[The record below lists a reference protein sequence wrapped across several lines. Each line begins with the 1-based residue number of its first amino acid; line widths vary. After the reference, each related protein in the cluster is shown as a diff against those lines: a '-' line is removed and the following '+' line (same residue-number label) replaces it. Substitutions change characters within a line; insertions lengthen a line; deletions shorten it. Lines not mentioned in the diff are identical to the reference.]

1 MRLRRQLILVSLLT
15 LSLPWAGCQYIEEME
30 GALRQGQVI
39 ALSAS
44 AQAVADRLGSDQQ
57 LMDVITQPAFTAD
70 SQTQIYAHPLKAPVI
85 LDGYDDDWRYLKLT
99 PQSLPSN
106 KGEEDKLAMRFI
118 AGSRDNKLYVF
129 AQIDDRDIHYHN
141 PGKSQ
146 LASGDHIVVRSQIK
160 RGGQWENRDFIIRSG
175 APGNITA
182 VYPVVQGKRKRVI
195 TEQRIRGYW
204 QERQGGYQLELEI
217 PLDLLNGHIALAVKD
232 VGRSGKISAS
242 WLGTVSERSPAP
254 PLVLAPDI
262 LSNAIGVFAHD
273 DLRLRLVSQN
283 QWLVAQGGDLNA
295 KLQYRDA
302 ESAQHGLLSW
312 LYRMALGN
320 VVLPGLDNPMASG
333 RFSNRE
339 VDLALSGT
347 EASQWY
353 QWGVKR
359 VGRAVVPIYDAQQQA
374 VAAVVAEQSSDSLLA
389 LTNSAFNRLFFYSLL
404 ATLFAGVGLLAY
416 ASWLSFRIRKLNR
429 AADNAIA
436 ENGQIVGDFP
446 QSQAADE
453 VGDLTR
459 SYGQLLGRL
468 REYTEYLRTLSSKLS
483 HELRTPLAVVRTSI
497 DNLEHEELTDSARV
511 YAQRAHEGTARLS
524 NILNAMSSASRVE
537 ESIQHAEWEP
547 VRIDQMIK
555 ELSQA
560 YQDIYTH
567 ARFDVTV
574 DKTVTQRE
582 ISAAAELLVQMLD
595 KLVDNAA
602 DFCPPDGRIILGL
615 YQTPKQLIL
624 SVINDGPLLPEKMHT
639 QLFDSLVSI
648 RPEGQGGKKTDS
660 ARQVT
665 SHLGLGL
672 HIVRLIAEFHRAS
685 VSARN
690 RNDGSGVVFEVRF
703 PLD

>member
-1 MRLRRQLILVSLLT
+1 
-15 LSLPWAGCQYIEEME
+15 LS
-30 GALRQGQVI
+30 
-39 ALSAS
+39 
-44 AQAVADRLGSDQQ
+44 D
-57 LMDVITQPAFTAD
+57 
-70 SQTQIYAHPLKAPVI
+70 
-85 LDGYDDDWRYLKLT
+85 
-99 PQSLPSN
+99 
-106 KGEEDKLAMRFI
+106 
-118 AGSRDNKLYVF
+118 
-129 AQIDDRDIHYHN
+129 
-141 PGKSQ
+141 
-146 LASGDHIVVRSQIK
+146 
-160 RGGQWENRDFIIRSG
+160 
-175 APGNITA
+175 
-182 VYPVVQGKRKRVI
+182 
-195 TEQRIRGYW
+195 
-204 QERQGGYQLELEI
+204 
-217 PLDLLNGHIALAVKD
+217 
-232 VGRSGKISAS
+232 
-242 WLGTVSERSPAP
+242 
-254 PLVLAPDI
+254 
-262 LSNAIGVFAHD
+262 AIGVFAHD

-283 QWLVAQGGDLNA
+283 QWLIAQGGDLNA
-295 KLQYRDA
+295 KPQYRDG
-302 ESAQHGLLSW
+302 ESTQHGLLSW
-312 LYRMALGN
+312 IYRMALGN
-320 VVLPGLDNPMASG
+320 VVLPELDNPSSSG
-333 RFSNRE
+333 HFNSQE
-339 VDLALSGT
+339 VDRALAGAD
-347 EASQWY
+347 ASQWY

-359 VGRAVVPIYDAQQQA
+359 VGRAVVPVLNDQQQA

-446 QSQAADE
+446 QSRAADE

-483 HELRTPLAVVRTSI
+483 HELRTPLAVIRTSI
-497 DNLEHEELTDSARV
+497 DNLEYEALTDSART
-511 YAQRAHEGTARLS
+511 YAQRAHEGTTRLS

-537 ESIQHAEWEP
+537 ESIQHAEHEP
-547 VRIDQMIK
+547 VRIDQMIR

-574 DKTVTQRE
+574 DQSVTQRE

-602 DFCPPDGRIILGL
+602 DFCPEGGRIILGL

-648 RPEGQGGKKTDS
+648 RPEGQ
-660 ARQVT
+660 AT

-690 RNDGSGVVFEVRF
+690 RSDGSGVVFEVRF
-703 PLD
+703 PLG

>member
-44 AQAVADRLGSDQQ
+44 AQAVADRLGSDKQ
-57 LMDVITQPAFTAD
+57 LMDVITQSAFNAD
-70 SQTQIYAHPLKAPVI
+70 SEPQIYAHPLKAPVI

-99 PQSLPSN
+99 PQTLTSDQGSQ
-106 KGEEDKLAMRFI
+106 DKLAVSFI
-118 AGSRDNKLYVF
+118 AGTRDNKLYVF
-129 AQIDDRDIHYHN
+129 AQVDDRDIHYHN
-141 PGKSQ
+141 PAKSQ
-146 LASGDHIVVRSQIK
+146 LASGDHVVLRSQVK
-160 RGGQWENRDFIIRSG
+160 RRGKLENRDFIIRSG

-182 VYPVVQGKRKRVI
+182 VYQAVQGKRKRVI

-204 QERQGGYQLELEI
+204 QERQGGYQLELEV
-217 PLDLLNGHIALAVKD
+217 PLDLLQGQLALAVRD
-232 VGRSGKISAS
+232 VGRSTGKAS
-242 WLGTVSERSPAP
+242 ETWLGTVSERSPAP
-254 PLVLAPDI
+254 PLVLSPQS
-262 LSNAIGVFAHD
+262 LSDAIGVFAHD

-283 QWLVAQGGDLNA
+283 QWLIAQGGDLNA
-295 KLQYRDA
+295 KPQYRET
-302 ESAQHGLLSW
+302 ESTQHGLLPW

-320 VVLPGLDNPMASG
+320 VVLPDLDNPKSSG
-333 RFSNRE
+333 RFNNRE
-339 VDLALSGT
+339 VDLALTGT
-347 EASQWY
+347 DASQWY

-359 VGRAVVPIYDAQQQA
+359 VGRAVVPVFDDQQQA

-429 AADNAIA
+429 AADSAIA

-446 QSQAADE
+446 QSRAADE

-497 DNLEHEELTDSARV
+497 DNLEHEELTDSART
-511 YAQRAHEGTARLS
+511 YAQRAHEGTTRLS

-537 ESIQHAEWEP
+537 ESIQHAEWES
-547 VRIDQMIK
+547 VRIDQMIR

-602 DFCPPDGRIILGL
+602 DFCPEDGRIILGL

-648 RPEGQGGKKTDS
+648 RPEGQGAKVSDS
-660 ARQVT
+660 GRVT

-672 HIVRLIAEFHRAS
+672 HIVRLIADFHRAS

-703 PLD
+703 PLG